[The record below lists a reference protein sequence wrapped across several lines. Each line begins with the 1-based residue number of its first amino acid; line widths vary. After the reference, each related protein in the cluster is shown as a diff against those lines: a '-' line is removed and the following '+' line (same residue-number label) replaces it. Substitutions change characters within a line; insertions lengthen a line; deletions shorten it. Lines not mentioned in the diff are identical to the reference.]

1 MRVEIVFCTAVIAV
15 AVGLGVLAF
24 VYRDE
29 PPMPCAEFANVDR
42 SAVPARCFSD
52 FLGKDGGQ

>member
-1 MRVEIVFCTAVIAV
+1 MRAEVVFCTAVIAI
-15 AVGLGVLAF
+15 AVVFLVLAF

-29 PPMPCAEFANVDR
+29 SPIPCAEFANVDR